1 MPNDDDSYEIDLG
14 PEISDGVRVGVRRRG
29 DEVQAVSLTTM
40 KDGTSLTPGSELIDI
55 EEHDGRYM
63 AKTLYKVPLAGGDG
77 PAQVA
82 TPAYRDG
89 YDRIF
94 GGKRSVG
101 LA

>member
-1 MPNDDDSYEIDLG
+1 MKDDDPYEIELG

-29 DEVQAVSLTTM
+29 DEAQLVSLTTM
-40 KDGTSLTPGSELIDI
+40 KDGTPLVPGSELIDI
-55 EEHDGRYM
+55 KEQGGRYM
-63 AKTLYKVPLAGGDG
+63 AKTIYKVPLAGGDG

-82 TPAYRDG
+82 TPAYRDS

-94 GGKRSVG
+94 GKQKVG

>member
-1 MPNDDDSYEIDLG
+1 MKDDDSYEIDLG
-14 PEISDGVRVGVRRRG
+14 PEIADGVRYGVRRRG
-29 DEVQAVSLTTM
+29 DEIQAVSLTTM
-40 KDGTSLTPGSELIDI
+40 KDGVSLTPGAELIDV
-55 EEHDGRYM
+55 EERDGRYM
-63 AKTLYKVPLAGGDG
+63 AKTIYKVPLSGGDG